1 MYKRYIMWVK
11 DSIWAYRQ
19 EIIMERMVVEKPYL
33 ATGMQRQ
40 FVASYYSLRSDQ
52 SYLLHTSTVTVPP
65 HKKKLKTK
73 QERFMPVIARRV
85 VIP

>member
-65 HKKKLKTK
+65 PKKSSK
-73 QERFMPVIARRV
+73 QNKRDSCQSLPGGL
-85 VIP
+85 